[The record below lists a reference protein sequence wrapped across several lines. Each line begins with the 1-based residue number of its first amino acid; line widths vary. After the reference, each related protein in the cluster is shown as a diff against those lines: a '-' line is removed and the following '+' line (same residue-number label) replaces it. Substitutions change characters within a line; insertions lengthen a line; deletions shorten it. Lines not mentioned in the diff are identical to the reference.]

1 MLPITYRSVLIINHY
16 FLFTNR
22 FMNFEIDLQE
32 GFFLDEWFVEPQLGR
47 LSKDEKMVQLEPK
60 IMEVLVFL
68 AENQGKT
75 LKKEQFFN
83 LVWADVNVTEH
94 VLARAISELRRVL
107 KDNPQNP
114 RFIQT
119 IPKIGYRLIMPVS
132 IESFQTQVPP
142 AWQIPSAPFESPV
155 AAATS
160 NNLMFF
166 AGGILTVAVCFLIL
180 LLFLT
185 SAHRWSH

>member
-1 MLPITYRSVLIINHY
+1 
-16 FLFTNR
+16 
-22 FMNFEIDLQE
+22 MNFEIDLQE
-32 GFFLDEWFVEPQLGR
+32 GFFLEEWFVEPQLGR
-47 LSKDEKMVQLEPK
+47 ISKDERIVQLEPK

-75 LKKEQFFN
+75 LKKDQFFN

-119 IPKIGYRLIMPVS
+119 VPKIGYRLIMPIS
-132 IESFQTQVPP
+132 IESFQTQTQPSWQMPP
-142 AWQIPSAPFESPV
+142 APQFTQPI
-155 AAATS
+155 AANNS
-160 NNLMFF
+160 NSLMFF
-166 AGGILTVAVCFLIL
+166 LSGVFTIVIFLAM
-180 LLFLT
+180 LFVFIISRHQTGNIHL
-185 SAHRWSH
+185 H

>member
-1 MLPITYRSVLIINHY
+1 
-16 FLFTNR
+16 
-22 FMNFEIDLQE
+22 MNFEIDLQE
-32 GFFLDEWFVEPQLGR
+32 GFFLEEWFVEPQLGR
-47 LSKDEKMVQLEPK
+47 ISKDEKIVQLEPK

-119 IPKIGYRLIMPVS
+119 VPKIGYRLIMPIS
-132 IESFQTQVPP
+132 IESFQTQTN
-142 AWQIPSAPFESPV
+142 WQIPSTMPLPQPI
-155 AAATS
+155 ATAQS
-160 NNLMFF
+160 SYFNFF
-166 AGGILTVAVCFLIL
+166 IGGILTVVFLFAVWIIFAVTMHQ
-180 LLFLT
+180 FVMPHT
-185 SAHRWSH
+185 N

>member
-1 MLPITYRSVLIINHY
+1 MR
-16 FLFTNR
+16 
-22 FMNFEIDLQE
+22 FEIDLQE

-47 LSKDEKMVQLEPK
+47 LSKDEKIVQLERK
-60 IMEVLVFL
+60 IMEVLIFL

-75 LKKEQFFN
+75 VKKEQFFN

-119 IPKIGYRLIMPVS
+119 IPKLGYRLIMPVS
-132 IESFQTQVPP
+132 IESFQTQAQP
-142 AWQIPSAPFESPV
+142 AWQMPATAPFQQPV
-155 AAATS
+155 ATANS
-160 NNLMFF
+160 NYLMFF
-166 AGGILTVAVCFLIL
+166 AGGILTVVL
-180 LLFLT
+180 LLVIWVVLAMNTHQF
-185 SAHRWSH
+185 SH